1 MISQEESQWSCPKC
15 TLLVDVKFFRCHA
28 CNSHKP
34 RSVCVTP
41 EAEESQTQ
49 TTPEIQK
56 KKKARKRKLKFT
68 SPPKKTALTPKNTS
82 VLNTHARDRQRVND
96 ELSKP
101 KKKRQGNVVSTPYTI
116 FVVAC
121 GLW

>member
-15 TLLVDVKFFRCHA
+15 TLLVDVKFFRCHV
-28 CNSHKP
+28 CDSRKP

-41 EAEESQTQ
+41 EVEESKTQ

-56 KKKARKRKLKFT
+56 KQKKTRKRKLEFT
-68 SPPKKTALTPKNTS
+68 SPPKKTTLTPKNTS
-82 VLNTHARDRQRVND
+82 VLATHARDRQRVNR

-101 KKKRQGNVVSTPYTI
+101 KKKTTRKRGEYTVYDI
-116 FVVAC
+116 HRDM
-121 GLW
+121 